1 MQVVYFPLFPEVI
14 ALSSQYLTSH
24 LTDTLKSWSSAK
36 RKNESVIDLLRC
48 WSTTVDTKA
57 IDQLDLYLNFKADKM
72 NAELLKKIK
81 GSVTDI

>member
-24 LTDTLKSWSSAK
+24 LKSWSSAK

-57 IDQLDLYLNFKADKM
+57 IDQLDLYLNSKADKM

-81 GSVTDI
+81 GSVTNI